1 MSVLL
6 TAGFSFM
13 YRKGESGKRKTKA
26 SFHISHSTFHIS
38 HSTFHISHLTFQFGL
53 ERYLVAATLQAGRH
67 HSCTGILQIVRELG
81 NIIGLGRRHIYIHL

>member
-26 SFHISHSTFHIS
+26 SFHIS